1 MVYGINSMLLD
12 VLLPYKVRM
21 FYAIFGIPGLNI
33 FFGQGGSILRIDIDW
48 QIIELDNKS
57 MFHPIDN

>member
-33 FFGQGGSILRIDIDW
+33 FFGQGGSILRIDID
-48 QIIELDNKS
+48 
-57 MFHPIDN
+57 